1 MFVRSLMITFRELLA
16 QGVILMMLKGF
27 EVALEIHLQCRAVSY
42 DSINLI
48 LVINMEDS
56 KTHATSNKSKP
67 TLRGRAV
74 ETLFFDALQSAPQGL
89 SWLPGAPLP
98 PGF

>member
-1 MFVRSLMITFRELLA
+1 
-16 QGVILMMLKGF
+16 MMLKGF
-27 EVALEIHLQCRAVSY
+27 EVALEIHLQCRAVPY

-67 TLRGRAV
+67 TLRAV